1 MTQFLY
7 VEDDPMSRQ
16 VLRILLTKVM
26 DYDENSLTIFEDST
40 NFMQRLSAL
49 PIQPDIIFLDVHI
62 EPHDGFVMLRMLRD
76 EPAYCHIP
84 VVAVTAGVMAT
95 DIERLKET
103 GFSGMIGKPIRTRV
117 FPNLVKR
124 ILEGETVWFAT

>member
-26 DYDENSLTIFEDST
+26 DYNENDLTIFEDSA
-40 NFMQRLSAL
+40 NFMERLRAL
-49 PIQPDIIFLDVHI
+49 PTPPDVIFLDVHI
-62 EPHDGFVMLRMLRD
+62 EPHDGFAMLTMLRKD
-76 EPAYCHIP
+76 PAYCKVP

-95 DIERLKET
+95 DIERLKES
-103 GFSGMIGKPIRTRV
+103 GFSGMIGKPIRTRT
-117 FPNLVKR
+117 FPSLIQR
-124 ILEGETVWFAT
+124 ILDGDPVWFAT